1 MADNAP
7 ASIGG
12 YKLNHTN
19 KLEICTNDI
28 KDVSKVSDPTTTW
41 AQLAKGINNITF
53 AENDTT
59 ANDEYYDGEGF
70 GQSDVTSKRIQ
81 LTIAGHRAYGDP
93 AQDYVAGKQYA
104 LGDDLKTLLRFT
116 YSDGTQLYGVV
127 TLTNI
132 VATGGQPGAKQTFS
146 FVAVFNGKPQKGTS
160 TTTTTGQTSH

>member
-1 MADNAP
+1 MADTAP

-28 KDVSKVSDPTTTW
+28 KDVSKVSDPSTTW

-53 AENDTT
+53 AEN
-59 ANDEYYDGEGF
+59 EYYDGEGF

-116 YSDGTQLYGVV
+116 YSDGTQLYGLV

-160 TTTTTGQTSH
+160 TTTDQTHH